1 MVQYSTTQ
9 SRCCPQWFWQ
19 NCPHPRCPGRGVF
32 ETVGF
37 ELGQLTPGEG
47 REALEVKEGGQALLL
62 LSLLLFPGEQGDFSS
77 LLSAAHIH
85 WQMALLP
92 LYISKGHFSSQ
103 FCSNF
108 ICFPLLALDCN
119 QIRPFNLIVG
129 SCICSLTIS
138 TAIEHGHCLSGS
150 LLKMSF
156 LV

>member
-9 SRCCPQWFWQ
+9 SRCCPRWRWQ
-19 NCPHPRCPGRGVF
+19 NCPHPLCLGRGVF

-77 LLSAAHIH
+77 LLSAAHIIGKWH
-85 WQMALLP
+85 CC
-92 LYISKGHFSSQ
+92 LYIFPKDIFPLSFVPISSA
-103 FCSNF
+103 
-108 ICFPLLALDCN
+108 FPLLAPDCN
-119 QIRPFNLIVG
+119 QIRPFNLILG
-129 SCICSLTIS
+129 TCICSLTIS